1 MEAETSGTGGSRH
14 QGSLCRTRAV
24 RPSAVTSGELV
35 FTKSYTL
42 WTSDEPPIG
51 GAD

>member
-1 MEAETSGTGGSRH
+1 MEAETSETGGIETS
-14 QGSLCRTRAV
+14 GVAV
-24 RPSAVTSGELV
+24 PDPGRPPAVTSGELV